1 MDLYTKQQVVLLKC
15 MGKKKDAVF
24 RWLAWWEIVAGIEHE
39 GKIDPCKYLP
49 WFYFSKGP
57 VLENPTHRTQDI
69 VS

>member
-1 MDLYTKQQVVLLKC
+1 
-15 MGKKKDAVF
+15 MGKKKDAVS